1 MKAFLYFV
9 VIVGVVPIQSVL
21 LPHISLWD
29 VKPDLGFVAV
39 CLVGLIAG
47 ELDGLLVGL
56 ALGWA
61 MSLFSAQDLMSGAI
75 MKGAVG
81 FVAGLAGRQVVYLS
95 PVVFVAGLLVVSCSA
110 GLITPFV
117 LKLSVQQDW
126 WWAVWTI
133 VLPQACLDAVLGGAI
148 YWLMWNRLNIEQ
160 LMSESRM

>member
-1 MKAFLYFV
+1 MKALLYFI

-21 LPHISLWD
+21 LSHISLWD

-75 MKGAVG
+75 MKGVVG

-95 PVVFVAGLLVVSCSA
+95 PVVFVAGLLVVSCLA

-133 VLPQACLDAVLGGAI
+133 VLPQACFDAVLGGAI
-148 YWLMWNRLNIEQ
+148 YWFMWNRLNIEQ

>member
-1 MKAFLYFV
+1 MKVLLYFV
-9 VIVGVVPIQSVL
+9 VIVGLVPIQSVL

>member
-1 MKAFLYFV
+1 MKALLYFV

-61 MSLFSAQDLMSGAI
+61 MSLFSAQDLMSGTI

>member
-1 MKAFLYFV
+1 MKALLYFA
-9 VIVGVVPIQSVL
+9 VIVGLVPIQSVL
-21 LPHISLWD
+21 LPHITLWG

-61 MSLFSAQDLMSGAI
+61 MSLFSAQDLISGAVL
-75 MKGAVG
+75 KGAMG

-95 PVVFVAGLLVVSCSA
+95 PIVLMVGLLAVSCLAGLV
-110 GLITPFV
+110 TPFV

-126 WWAVWTI
+126 WWAVWTV
-133 VLPQACLDAVLGGAI
+133 VLPQACLDAVIGGLI
-148 YWLMWNRLNIEQ
+148 YWLMWSCLNIEQ

>member
-1 MKAFLYFV
+1 MV
-9 VIVGVVPIQSVL
+9 
-21 LPHISLWD
+21 
-29 VKPDLGFVAV
+29 
-39 CLVGLIAG
+39 
-47 ELDGLLVGL
+47 LLVGL

-81 FVAGLAGRQVVYLS
+81 FVAGLLADRWSNLS
-95 PVVFVAGLLVVSCSA
+95 PVVFVAGCWSYPAWPVS
-110 GLITPFV
+110 ITLFV

-148 YWLMWNRLNIEQ
+148 YWLMWSRLNIEQ

>member
-1 MKAFLYFV
+1 MKALLYFI

-21 LPHISLWD
+21 LSHISLWD
-29 VKPDLGFVAV
+29 VKPDLGFVAA

-61 MSLFSAQDLMSGAI
+61 MSLFSAQDLISGAVL
-75 MKGAVG
+75 KGTTG

-95 PVVFVAGLLVVSCSA
+95 PIVLMAGLLVVSCLA
-110 GLITPFV
+110 GLITPFAI
-117 LKLSVQQDW
+117 KLSMQQDW
-126 WWAVWTI
+126 WWAIWTV
-133 VLPQACLDAVLGGAI
+133 VLPQACLDAVIGGLI
-148 YWLMWNRLNIEQ
+148 YWLMWSRLNIEQ

>member
-1 MKAFLYFV
+1 MKALLYFV

-95 PVVFVAGLLVVSCSA
+95 PLVFVAGLLVVSCSA

>member
-1 MKAFLYFV
+1 MKALLYFV

-148 YWLMWNRLNIEQ
+148 YWFMWNRLNIEQ